1 MARPMATR
9 CRWPPERALGLRS
22 RYWVMS
28 RISAA
33 SRTFRSISSLGVF
46 FSFREGHVL
55 VYRHMG
61 VQGVV
66 LEDHGDVPI
75 LGLYIVHE
83 LIADVQ
89 LTIADLLQTGNHAQ
103 GGGLAAAGGSD
114 QNDKLLVGNLQVEL
128 LHGHDALGRDLQVGF
143 FDLLAL
149 FAFLFLLCVGVDFL
163 QVLENDFCHFT

>member
-1 MARPMATR
+1 
-9 CRWPPERALGLRS
+9 
-22 RYWVMS
+22 
-28 RISAA
+28 
-33 SRTFRSISSLGVF
+33 
-46 FSFREGHVL
+46 
-55 VYRHMG
+55 MG

-83 LIADVQ
+83 LVADVQ
-89 LTIADLLQTGNHAQ
+89 LTIADLLQTGDHAQ
-103 GGGLAAAGGSD
+103 GGGLAAAGGPD
-114 QNDKLLVGNLQVEL
+114 QDDKLLVGNLQVEL